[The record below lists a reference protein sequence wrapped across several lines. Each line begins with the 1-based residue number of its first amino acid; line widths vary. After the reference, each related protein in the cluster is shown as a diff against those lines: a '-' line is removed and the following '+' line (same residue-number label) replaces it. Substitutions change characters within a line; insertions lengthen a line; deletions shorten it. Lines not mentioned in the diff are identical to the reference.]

1 MPFME
6 YRILA
11 IFPYRI
17 PNKGKIFIDCRILRF
32 YRISNNKYGC
42 VKSQKLAFPFWG
54 NCEILTSLKT
64 SRLYVLRLDTIET
77 ESNVHCIEAELH
89 VLLLIRY

>member
-11 IFPYRI
+11 LFPYRI

-32 YRISNNKYGC
+32 YRISNNKHGC
-42 VKSQKLAFPFWG
+42 VKSQQLAFPSWG
-54 NCEILTSLKT
+54 YSEILTSLT
-64 SRLYVLRLDTIET
+64 TARLYVLRLGAIET

-89 VLLLIRY
+89 VLIRY